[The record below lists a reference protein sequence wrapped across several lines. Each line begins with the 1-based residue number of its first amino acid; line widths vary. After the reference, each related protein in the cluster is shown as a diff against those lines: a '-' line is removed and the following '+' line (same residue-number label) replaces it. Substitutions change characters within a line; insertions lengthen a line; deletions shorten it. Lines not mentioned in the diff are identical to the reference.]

1 MTMSLSNSL
10 KGSVVTLLAALL
22 AAAAS
27 TLCCLGPLLYLVFGI
42 SAAGLTGIPALSWLQ
57 LPMVVLSVGLMLR
70 GFWRLYLSPRPVCVN
85 VVSRRT
91 LLWLYWLSVPLLLAL
106 MTYPYVLPW
115 LWELME

>member
-1 MTMSLSNSL
+1 MSLSNSL

-57 LPMVVLSVGLMLR
+57 LPMIFLSVGLMLR
-70 GFWRLYLSPRPVCVN
+70 GFWRIYLSPRPVCVN

-91 LLWLYWLSVPLLLAL
+91 LLWLYWLSVSLLLAL
-106 MTYPYVLPW
+106 MTYPYVLPR

>member
-1 MTMSLSNSL
+1 MTMFLSSSV
-10 KGSVVTLLAALL
+10 KGSVATLLAALL

-57 LPMVVLSVGLMLR
+57 WPMIILAVGLMLR

-85 VVSRRT
+85 VVSRRV
-91 LLWLYWLSVPLLLAL
+91 LVWLYWLSLPLLLAL

-115 LWELME
+115 LWEMME

>member
-1 MTMSLSNSL
+1 MTMSLSNSV
-10 KGSVVTLLAALL
+10 KGSLATLLAALL

-27 TLCCLGPLLYLVFGI
+27 TLCCLAPLLYLVFGI

-57 LPMVVLSVGLMLR
+57 FPMIVLSVGLLLR

-85 VVSRRT
+85 VVSRRA
-91 LLWLYWLSVPLLLAL
+91 LLWLYWLSVPLLLAI